1 MSARR
6 PSAVARAA
14 RAAGLACL
22 VAAGL
27 APSSRPAAADGPAW
41 AELEVPARVEGLKC
55 VDADGD
61 GVRDVLVVGGR
72 EVRGWRGARDGLP
85 APAPTWTWRL
95 PAAATFCW
103 PGPPHVDGAVRTPM
117 LLALAGSQ
125 VLRLAP
131 GRPPAVEEGLVA
143 DVPWADA
150 RKAVLAEFVRG
161 RGLVLPTPTGLRFV
175 PDAVAARGTGA
186 DLPLPRAVTFDPPGP
201 FVEDGAEVE
210 ASWPWPEVVAPGPA
224 APGGALVAFAADAL
238 HGVVLGDGGPTTFTR
253 ATAGLP
259 TSGSLK
265 DVLVDLTGD
274 GVPDLVRE
282 ATTNET
288 GTYAFVP
295 VPSLAAGDGPLVPR
309 TVLRLEGF
317 QIPSDYVDLDGDGR
331 KDFVV
336 TTIEIDRN
344 NVIRAVAQGR
354 VTARTRAFL
363 NRSATDPSTLF
374 ASKPDAEVASD
385 IRVRILFT
393 FSGAIDVQRSYTI
406 LATADLDGDG
416 RKDLVI
422 RTPEGPL
429 SVRRGTAAGVWDG
442 EARSVAIPPVG
453 DSPDVEGYV
462 TEATGDRKDDLVL
475 LYRAGAGGA
484 DRVYLVPSR

>member
-1 MSARR
+1 
-6 PSAVARAA
+6 
-14 RAAGLACL
+14 
-22 VAAGL
+22 VAADEPL
-27 APSSRPAAADGPAW
+27 S
-41 AELEVPARVEGLKC
+41 AELDVPARVEGLKC

-61 GVRDVLVVGGR
+61 GVRDVLVVGAR
-72 EVRGWRGARDGLP
+72 EVLGWRGVKDGLP
-85 APAPTWTWRL
+85 PAAPTWTWRV

-103 PGPPHVDGAVRTPM
+103 PGPPHVTGGTRTPM
-117 LLALAGSQ
+117 LWALAGSQ

-131 GRPPAVEEGLVA
+131 GRPPAVEEGLVV

-161 RGLVLPTPTGLRFV
+161 RALVLPTAAGLRFV
-175 PDAVAARGTGA
+175 PDATTARGVGV
-186 DLPLPRAVTFDPPGP
+186 DLPVPRTVSFDAPGP

-210 ASWPWPEVVAPGPA
+210 ASWPWPEVVSPGPA
-224 APGGALVAFAADAL
+224 APGGALVAFAAGAL
-238 HGVVLGDGGPTTFTR
+238 HGVVLGDGPPRTFAR

-295 VPSLAAGDGPLVPR
+295 VPALEAGDAPLTPR

-331 KDFVV
+331 RDFVV
-336 TTIEIDRN
+336 TTIEIDRT

-363 NRSATDPSTLF
+363 NRSGADPSTLF
-374 ASKPDAEVASD
+374 APKPDAEVASD

-429 SVRRGTAAGVWDG
+429 SVRRGTAVGVWDG

-462 TEATGDRKDDLVL
+462 TEATGDRRDDLVL
-475 LYRAGAGGA
+475 LYRAGAGGR
-484 DRVYLVPSR
+484 DRVHLVPSR